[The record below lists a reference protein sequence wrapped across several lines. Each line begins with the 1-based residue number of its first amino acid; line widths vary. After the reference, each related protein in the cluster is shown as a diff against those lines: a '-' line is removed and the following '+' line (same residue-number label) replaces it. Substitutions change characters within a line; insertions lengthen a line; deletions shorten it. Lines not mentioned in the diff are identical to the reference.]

1 MNTVICRT
9 VTAAYF
15 TVFMAVAYAQSAVL
29 TGQVSSAEEAAMEG
43 VVVSAKKDGSTIS
56 ISVVT
61 DARGRFAFP
70 AARLEPGHYTL
81 KARAAGYELAAAAP
95 AVQAQQS
102 DLDETQRLGRQVF
115 AQSCGICHLQP
126 SMGVKT
132 YGPPLNKA
140 SAGGNDE
147 VMRVFIVNGSERMP
161 AFKYYLKPG
170 EIDAIIAY
178 LRTVPGESR

>member
-1 MNTVICRT
+1 MKHR
-9 VTAAYF
+9 A
-15 TVFMAVAYAQSAVL
+15 
-29 TGQVSSAEEAAMEG
+29 
-43 VVVSAKKDGSTIS
+43 STLLL
-56 ISVVT
+56 
-61 DARGRFAFP
+61 A
-70 AARLEPGHYTL
+70 
-81 KARAAGYELAAAAP
+81 LAAAAP
-95 AVQAQQS
+95 AAQAQQS

-132 YGPPLNKA
+132 YGPPLNQA

-170 EIDAIIAY
+170 EINAIIAY